1 MVEEEKKL
9 EVLEQEE
16 KEKEQEEQ
24 EEEEEGRA
32 ANALTPD
39 RSVKYSYLAQ
49 SILLF

>member
-1 MVEEEKKL
+1 MVEGEKKL

-16 KEKEQEEQ
+16 KEKEEQ
-24 EEEEEGRA
+24 EEEEEGGA
-32 ANALTPD
+32 ANVLTPD